1 MRCKLSFW
9 KDMGRTWIN
18 RTVSRLFSAMSDP
31 KKVDP
36 PMREVEKTGKRKPL
50 FDENGFKVRKVQ
62 EVANSTKGTDN
73 GNQTIKE
80 EDEDTQY
87 IIDGKLRR
95 TTPYFYTYMTYCKL
109 RWRDRSLLD
118 IFSNEFRLYPASYY
132 VKALESGTV
141 TLNGKKTNKDTIIK
155 NGDLI
160 CHRIHRHEPPVSS
173 GPVKIVYQDDKLVV
187 IDKPSGVPVHPTG
200 RYRHNTIT
208 YILKKEHGLPVH
220 PINRLDRL
228 TSGLMFLGKTAKAA
242 ENMVEQIK
250 NREVSKQ
257 YIAKVVGEFPLG
269 DIVVDKPLLT
279 YDPRVSMNV
288 VDEEKGKEAKTEFR
302 RLSYDG
308 EHSIVLCKPYT
319 GRTHQIRVHLQYLG
333 HPIINDPLYSS
344 PDIWG
349 DNLGKNGD
357 FDREKIYERLEKVGK
372 TMLTSSW
379 LHRNNSGIPEGN
391 FSEAGELLTGEKCEV
406 CGQDLYTDPNPNDH
420 ELYLHAYKYDS
431 KSPDP
436 EHEGWSYNTELPEWA
451 QEHAKKYMSLA
462 IEEAKKSEPTETAFC
477 VGALLVNGGKVLSTG
492 YSRELQGNTHAEQ
505 CALDKYF
512 DKFNTEYVPPGTEL
526 YTTMEPCSLRL
537 SGNEPCLDRV
547 LKQNGN
553 ISSVFVGVMEPETFV
568 KKNVSYDKLTA
579 ANINYIKVDGF
590 EEEAVAIAAK
600 GHKDQAKC
608 EHKH

>member
-1 MRCKLSFW
+1 MGDANKIDIVK
-9 KDMGRTWIN
+9 KD
-18 RTVSRLFSAMSDP
+18 
-31 KKVDP
+31 
-36 PMREVEKTGKRKPL
+36 GKRKPL

-62 EVANSTKGTDN
+62 DVANNTKGTDN
-73 GNQTIKE
+73 GAKTIKE
-80 EDEDTQY
+80 EDEDTEY

-118 IFSNEFRLYPASYY
+118 VFSNEFRLYPESYY
-132 VKALESGTV
+132 IKALESGTV

-160 CHRIHRHEPPVSS
+160 CHRIHRHEPAVSS
-173 GPVKIVYQDDKLVV
+173 KPIKIVHEDDKLVV

-200 RYRHNTIT
+200 RYRHNTVT
-208 YILKKEHGLPVH
+208 YILKKEHGLTVH

-242 ENMVEQIK
+242 ENMVDQIK

-279 YDPRVSMNV
+279 YDPRVSLNV
-288 VDEEKGKEAKTEFR
+288 IDEKKGKEAKTEFR

-333 HPIINDPLYSS
+333 HPIINDPIYSS

-349 DNLGKNGD
+349 DNLGKNGE
-357 FDREKIYERLEKVGK
+357 FDKDEVYEKLEKVGK
-372 TMLTSSW
+372 TMLSSSW
-379 LHRNNSGIPEGN
+379 LHRNNDNSN
-391 FSEAGELLTGEKCEV
+391 LKVSNSGELLTGEKCDICE
-406 CGQDLYTDPNPNDH
+406 QDLYTDPNPNDL
-420 ELYLHAYKYDS
+420 ELYLHAYKYES
-431 KSPDP
+431 KSSDS
-436 EHEGWSYNTELPEWA
+436 EHEEWSYSTELPEWA
-451 QEHAKKYMSLA
+451 QKHAKKYMSLA

-477 VGALLVNGGKVLSTG
+477 VGALLVNSGKILSTG
-492 YSRELQGNTHAEQ
+492 FSRELPGNTHAEQ

-512 DKFNTEYVPPGTEL
+512 EKNNTDSVPPGTEL

-537 SGNEPCLDRV
+537 SGNQPCLERV
-547 LKQNGN
+547 LGQKGN
-553 ISSVFVGVMEPETFV
+553 ISTVFVGVMEPGTFV
-568 KKNVSYDKLTA
+568 QKNVSYDKLTA
-579 ANINYIKVDGF
+579 SNINYVKVSGF

-600 GHKDQAKC
+600 GHIRDDGA
-608 EHKH
+608 ETN